1 MSEVH
6 GLFPTPLFKT
16 KLNRGFTEKEMNFIL
31 ENENKV
37 QINNY
42 NTKVSANKNILN
54 SEEFNDLK
62 NEINNALNNYK
73 NIVLNTDNQLE
84 LYITQSWISYMKDNY
99 FHNQHNHLNSF
110 VSGVLYIQA
119 KDNIMFLTDKNNF
132 FELKVKQFNDFN
144 SQSFNMNV
152 ETGDLILFPSH
163 LIHLVPH
170 KINKNKRIS
179 LAFNTFIKG
188 EIGRAEALTELNI

>member
-1 MSEVH
+1 MIEVH
-6 GLFPTPLFKT
+6 SLFPTPLFKT
-16 KLNRGFTEKEMNFIL
+16 KLNRDFTEKEINFIL

-42 NTKVSANKNILN
+42 NTKVSTNKNILD
-54 SEEFNDLK
+54 SEELKDIK
-62 NEINNALNNYK
+62 NEISNSLDNYK
-73 NIVLNTDNQLE
+73 NIVLNTDNKLE

-119 KDNIMFLTDKNNF
+119 QDNIMFLTDKNNF
-132 FELKVKQFNDFN
+132 FELKVKQFNNFN

-152 ETGDLILFPSH
+152 QTGDIILFPSH
-163 LIHLVPH
+163 LTHLVPH

-188 EIGRAEALTELNI
+188 EVGRAEALTSLNI

>member
-1 MSEVH
+1 MIEVH
-6 GLFPTPLFKT
+6 SLFPTPLFKT
-16 KLNRGFTEKEMNFIL
+16 KLYRDFTEREINFIL
-31 ENENKV
+31 ENEHKV
-37 QINNY
+37 QVNNY
-42 NTKVSANKNILN
+42 NTKVSTNKNILDN
-54 SEEFNDLK
+54 EQLKDIK

-73 NIVLNTDNQLE
+73 NIVLNTDNKFE

-119 KDNIMFLTDKNNF
+119 EDNIMFLTDKNNF
-132 FELKVKQFNDFN
+132 FELKVKQFNNFN

-152 ETGDLILFPSH
+152 QTGDIILFPSH
-163 LIHLVPH
+163 LTHLVPH

-188 EIGRAEALTELNI
+188 EVGRAEALTSLNI

>member
-1 MSEVH
+1 MIEVH
-6 GLFPTPLFKT
+6 SLFPTPLFKT
-16 KLNRGFTEKEMNFIL
+16 KLNRDFTEKEINFIL

-42 NTKVSANKNILN
+42 STKVSTNKNILD
-54 SEEFNDLK
+54 SEELKDIK
-62 NEINNALNNYK
+62 NEISNSLDNYK
-73 NIVLNTDNQLE
+73 NIVLNTDNKFE

-119 KDNIMFLTDKNNF
+119 QDNIMFLTDKNNF
-132 FELKVKQFNDFN
+132 FELKVKQFNNFN

-152 ETGDLILFPSH
+152 QTGDIILFPSH
-163 LIHLVPH
+163 LTHLVPH

-188 EIGRAEALTELNI
+188 EIGRAEALTELTI

>member
-1 MSEVH
+1 MIEVH
-6 GLFPTPLFKT
+6 SLFPIPLFKT
-16 KLNRGFTEKEMNFIL
+16 KLNRDFTEKEINFIL

-42 NTKVSANKNILN
+42 NTKVSTNKNILD
-54 SEEFNDLK
+54 SEELKDIK
-62 NEINNALNNYK
+62 NEINNFLYNYK
-73 NIVLNTDNQLE
+73 NIVLNTDNKFE

-119 KDNIMFLTDKNNF
+119 QDNIMFLTDKNNF
-132 FELKVKQFNDFN
+132 FELKVKQFNNFN

-152 ETGDLILFPSH
+152 QTGDIILFPSH
-163 LIHLVPH
+163 LTHLVPH

-188 EIGRAEALTELNI
+188 EIGRAEALTELTI

>member
-1 MSEVH
+1 MIEVH
-6 GLFPTPLFKT
+6 SLFPTPLFKT
-16 KLNRGFTEKEMNFIL
+16 KLNRDFTEKEINFVL

-42 NTKVSANKNILN
+42 NTKVSINKNILD
-54 SEEFNDLK
+54 SEELK
-62 NEINNALNNYK
+62 DIKNKINNALNNYK
-73 NIVLNTDNQLE
+73 NIILNTDNKFE
-84 LYITQSWISYMKDNY
+84 LYTTQSWISYMKDNY

-119 KDNIMFLTDKNNF
+119 QDNIMFLTDKNNF
-132 FELKVKQFNDFN
+132 FELKVKQFNNFN

-152 ETGDLILFPSH
+152 QTGDIILFPSH
-163 LIHLVPH
+163 LTHLVPH

-188 EIGRAEALTELNI
+188 EIGREEALTELII

>member
-1 MSEVH
+1 MIEVH
-6 GLFPTPLFKT
+6 SLFPTPLFKT
-16 KLNRGFTEKEMNFIL
+16 KLNRDFTEKEINFIL

-42 NTKVSANKNILN
+42 STKVSTNKNILD
-54 SEEFNDLK
+54 SEELKDIK
-62 NEINNALNNYK
+62 NEISNPLDNYK
-73 NIVLNTDNQLE
+73 NIVLNTDNKFE

-119 KDNIMFLTDKNNF
+119 QDNIMFLTDKNNF
-132 FELKVKQFNDFN
+132 FELKVKQFNNFN

-152 ETGDLILFPSH
+152 QTGDIILFPSH
-163 LIHLVPH
+163 LTHLVPH

-188 EIGRAEALTELNI
+188 EIGRAEALTELTI